1 MSIYI
6 MHKSIPGV
14 TPPPPNLPD
23 RQFTVVGNLPV
34 IYVHRGRVLFS
45 RRGPGD
51 LTNGFTF
58 AKLIT
63 CAMQI

>member
-34 IYVHRGRVLFS
+34 IYACTGAGYCLVAEDQG
-45 RRGPGD
+45 
-51 LTNGFTF
+51 
-58 AKLIT
+58 I
-63 CAMQI
+63 